1 MRRNLGII
9 FALLMIFSSIG
20 AFAQKGLIDIKKLQD
35 REYYPTGIYNLQF
48 VGEKGNYAYTKTGQ
62 ELIIGDKKAEKT
74 VLTSEDLNKDLK
86 HFASVEFISETEFA
100 FLSADNKTIYLYNIE
115 TKQMTPICN
124 IKEGAENLELDLKNG
139 SAAYTIEGNV
149 WFSTKGKEP
158 KQLTTDGGNGITY
171 GVAVHRNEFGIEKGF
186 FLSNDASKLAFY
198 RMDESMVKEY
208 PLVNTA
214 LRQAEETPIR
224 YPMAGMKSHE
234 VTVLVY
240 DSKTDKTI
248 ELNTRKDNSL
258 EEREAYLTNLT
269 WNPEGTML
277 YIQKLNR
284 KQNHVELIA
293 YDVVNGNPTKT
304 LFSQSNEKYVEPES
318 PIFFLPNNSQQ
329 FIYLSEA
336 DGFNHA
342 YLYNID
348 GTLISQLTSG
358 DWMINSI
365 EGFNKKATEF
375 YFYATKDSPLEQN
388 LYAYNFKTKK
398 IRRCTPEKGTHHV
411 VFNTDGT
418 LFLDTYTSSVEPRRV
433 ALYDNKAKQ
442 VKEIFKSENP
452 WANLDKP
459 EIDVFTIKAKDGTDL
474 YARMIKPLN
483 FDVNKKYP
491 VIVYVYGGPHAQ
503 LITESWLSG
512 ANNFFLFLA
521 QQGYIVWTVDSR
533 GSANR
538 GFEFES
544 AIWRNCGSIEVSDQM
559 DGVNY
564 LKSLPYVDSE
574 RIGVDGWSYGGFM
587 TISLKLK
594 NPGVFKTATAG
605 GPVIDWKWYE
615 VMYGERYMSSPED
628 NKEGYEK
635 SSLLNY
641 ADQLEGKLL
650 VIHGAQ
656 DPTVVMQHSLE
667 FINKCIKA
675 GKQVDYFIYPDH
687 EHNVRGK
694 DRIHLYEKIYQY
706 HKENL

>member
-1 MRRNLGII
+1 MRRGLKI
-9 FALLMIFSSIG
+9 FVALLIVLSSIG

-35 REYYPTGIYNLQF
+35 REYYPSGIYGLQF
-48 VGEKGNYAYTKTGQ
+48 VGEKGKYAYTKTGQ
-62 ELIIGDKKAEKT
+62 ELIIGDAKSEKT
-74 VLTSEDLNKDLK
+74 VLTSADLNESLK
-86 HFASVEFISETEFA
+86 RFIGLEFISETEFA
-100 FLSADNKTIYLYNIE
+100 FLSADSKTIYHYNIE

-139 SAAYTIEGNV
+139 SAAYTIDGNV
-149 WFSTKGKEP
+149 WFSTQGKEP
-158 KQLTTDGGNGITY
+158 KQLTTDGGKGITY

-198 RMDESMVKEY
+198 RMDESMVEEY

-214 LRQAEETPIR
+214 AREAVPTPIR

-234 VTVLVY
+234 VKVLVY
-240 DSKTDKTI
+240 DSKTDKTV
-248 ELNTRKDNSL
+248 ELNTRKDNSI

-284 KQNHVELIA
+284 KQNNVELIA
-293 YDVVNGNPTKT
+293 YDVVSGNAAKT
-304 LFSQSNEKYVEPES
+304 LFSQSNAKYVEPES

-348 GTLISQLTSG
+348 GTLIAQLTSG

-375 YFYATKDSPLEQN
+375 YFYATKDSPLEHN
-388 LYAYNFKTKK
+388 LYAYNFKTKQ
-398 IRRCTPEKGTHHV
+398 IRRCTPEKGTHYAQ
-411 VFNTDGT
+411 FSTDGT
-418 LFLDTYTSSVEPRRV
+418 LFLDSYSSSTEPRRV
-433 ALYDNKAKQ
+433 ALYDNKG
-442 VKEIFKSENP
+442 KEIKQIHKSDNP

-459 EIDVFTIKAKDGTDL
+459 EIDVFKIKAKDGIDL

-483 FDVNKKYP
+483 FDANKKYP

-564 LKSLPYVDSE
+564 LKSLPYVDAE

-594 NPGVFKTATAG
+594 NPEVFKTATAG

-615 VMYGERYMSSPED
+615 IMYGERYMSSPED

-635 SSLLNY
+635 SSLINH
-641 ADQLEGKLL
+641 ADKLEGKLL
-650 VIHGAQ
+650 IIHGAQ

-667 FINKCIKA
+667 FINKCIKL

>member
-1 MRRNLGII
+1 MRRIARALFVAVI
-9 FALLMIFSSIG
+9 FFAASG
-20 AFAQKGLIDIKKLQD
+20 VFAQNRLIDIKQVQN
-35 REYYPTGIYNLQF
+35 REFYPTSVYNLNF
-48 VGEKGNYAYTKTGQ
+48 LGNSDNYVYTKTGK
-62 ELIIGDKKAEKT
+62 ELMLGDRKTEKQLL
-74 VLTSEDLNKDLK
+74 VLEDLKGELASFFQVVPISKNELAFLNKD
-86 HFASVEFISETEFA
+86 ANA
-100 FLSADNKTIYLYNIE
+100 IYHYNID
-115 TKQMTPICN
+115 TKQLSKMTD
-124 IKEGAENLELDLKNG
+124 IKAGAENLEIDYA
-139 SAAYTIEGNV
+139 SARAAYTIEGNV
-149 WFSTKGKEP
+149 WYSEP
-158 KQLTTDGGNGITY
+158 NKAPARLTTDGGNGITY

-186 FLSNDASKLAFY
+186 FLSNDGAKLAFY

-214 LRQAEETPIR
+214 AREAEPTPIR

-234 VTVLVY
+234 VTIMIY
-240 DSKTDKTI
+240 DSKTGETF
-248 ELNTRKDNSL
+248 ELNTRENTSA

-269 WNPEGTML
+269 WSPDASTL
-277 YIQKLNR
+277 YVQKLNR
-284 KQNHVELIA
+284 KQNHLKMNA
-293 YDVVNGNPTKT
+293 YEVRRGGGVKT
-304 LFSQSNEKYVEPES
+304 LFEERADKYVEPES
-318 PIFFLPNNSQQ
+318 PIFFLPKNPER
-329 FIYLSEA
+329 FIYLSEK

-342 YLYNID
+342 YLYDIN
-348 GTLISQLTSG
+348 GTQLSQLTSG
-358 DWMINSI
+358 SWMINSI
-365 EGFNKKATEF
+365 EGFNEKGTEF
-375 YFYATKDSPLEQN
+375 FFYATKDSPLQQN
-388 LYAYNFKTKK
+388 LYACNIKSGK
-398 IRRCTPEKGTHHV
+398 IRRCTPENGTHYV
-411 VFNTDGT
+411 KFNASGT
-418 LFLDTYTSSVEPRRV
+418 LFLDNYTSSSVPRNIS
-433 ALYDNKAKQ
+433 LYDSKAK
-442 VKEIFKSENP
+442 EIKRIHTSDNP
-452 WANLDKP
+452 WQTLDMP
-459 EIDVFTIKAKDGTDL
+459 QIDVFTIKAKDGTDL

-483 FDVNKKYP
+483 FDPSKKYP

-503 LITESWLSG
+503 LITDTWLSG

-521 QQGYIVWTVDSR
+521 QQGYIVWTVDGR

-538 GFEFES
+538 GYEFES

-564 LKSLPYVDSE
+564 LKSLPYVDAE

-628 NKEGYEK
+628 NPEGYKK

-656 DPTVVMQHSLE
+656 DPTVVMQQSLE
-667 FINKCIKA
+667 FVKACIKS

-694 DRIHLYEKIYQY
+694 DRIHLYEKIFEY
-706 HKENL
+706 HKANL

>member
-1 MRRNLGII
+1 MRRNLGLFMTFVLV
-9 FALLMIFSSIG
+9 FASIG
-20 AFAQKGLIDIKKLQD
+20 VLGQKGLIDIKKVQD
-35 REYYPTGIYNLQF
+35 REYYPSAIYNLSF
-48 VGEKGNYAYTKTGQ
+48 AGDNGKYAYTKTGK
-62 ELIIGDKKAEKT
+62 ELIIGDKKSEK
-74 VLTSEDLNKDLK
+74 VILNSSDLNKELRN
-86 HFASVEFISETEFA
+86 FAGIQFLSEDEFA
-100 FLSADNKTIYLYNIE
+100 FLNADHTRICHYNIK
-115 TKQMTPICN
+115 TKQMKTVCE
-124 IKEGAENLELDLKNG
+124 IKAGAENLELDLRNG
-139 SAAYTIEGNV
+139 AAAYTIEGNV
-149 WFSTKGKEP
+149 WFSAKDKEP
-158 KQLTTDGGNGITY
+158 KQITTDGGKGITY

-186 FLSNDASKLAFY
+186 FLSLDASKLAFY
-198 RMDESMVKEY
+198 RMDESMVIEY
-208 PLVNTA
+208 PLVNTEA
-214 LRQAEETPIR
+214 REAETTPTR

-240 DSKTDKTI
+240 DSQTNKTV
-248 ELNTRKDNSL
+248 ELSTRENNSI

-269 WNPEGTML
+269 WNPENTLL

-284 KQNHVELIA
+284 KQNHMKMVA
-293 YDVVNGNPTKT
+293 FDVSNGKLAKL
-304 LFSQSNEKYVEPES
+304 LFEEKSDKYVEPES
-318 PIFFLPNNSQQ
+318 PIFFLPNDSQK

-342 YLYNID
+342 YLYDVNGNKIQ
-348 GTLISQLTSG
+348 QLTSG
-358 DWMINSI
+358 NWMINSI
-365 EGFNKKATEF
+365 EGFNKKATEMF
-375 YFYATKDSPLEQN
+375 FYATKDSPLEHN
-388 LYAYNFKTKK
+388 LYALNFKTKK
-398 IRRCTPEKGTHHV
+398 IRRCSPEKGTHNV
-411 VFNTDGT
+411 VFNSDGT
-418 LFLDTYTSSVEPRRV
+418 MFLDSYTSSKEARRV
-433 ALYDNKAKQ
+433 VLYDNKG
-442 VKEIFKSENP
+442 KEIKELHKSDNP
-452 WANLDKP
+452 WANLDMP
-459 EIDVFTIKAKDGTDL
+459 QIDVFTIKAKDGTDL

-483 FDVNKKYP
+483 FDPNKKYP

-538 GFEFES
+538 GYEFES

-564 LKSLPYVDSE
+564 LKSLPYVDAD

-628 NKEGYEK
+628 NPEGYKK

-667 FINKCIKA
+667 FIKECIKA

-694 DRIHLYEKIYQY
+694 DRIHLYEKIFQY

>member
-1 MRRNLGII
+1 MRRGLKI
-9 FALLMIFSSIG
+9 FVALLIVLSSIG

-35 REYYPTGIYNLQF
+35 REYYPSGIYGLQF
-48 VGEKGNYAYTKTGQ
+48 VGEKGKYAYTKTGQ
-62 ELIIGDKKAEKT
+62 ELIIGDAKSEKT
-74 VLTSEDLNKDLK
+74 VLTSADLNESLK
-86 HFASVEFISETEFA
+86 RFIGLEFISETEFA
-100 FLSADNKTIYLYNIE
+100 FLSADSKTIYHYNIE

-139 SAAYTIEGNV
+139 SAAYTIDGNV
-149 WFSTKGKEP
+149 WFSTQGKEP
-158 KQLTTDGGNGITY
+158 KQLTTDGGKGITY

-198 RMDESMVKEY
+198 RMDESMVEEY

-214 LRQAEETPIR
+214 AREAVPTPIR

-234 VTVLVY
+234 VKVLVY
-240 DSKTDKTI
+240 DSKTDKTV
-248 ELNTRKDNSL
+248 ELNTRKDNSI

-284 KQNHVELIA
+284 KQNNVELIA
-293 YDVVNGNPTKT
+293 YDVVSGNAAKT
-304 LFSQSNEKYVEPES
+304 LFSQSNAKYVEPES

-348 GTLISQLTSG
+348 GTLIAQLTSG

-375 YFYATKDSPLEQN
+375 YFYATKDSPLEHN
-388 LYAYNFKTKK
+388 LYAYNFKTKQ
-398 IRRCTPEKGTHHV
+398 IRRCTPEKGTHYAQ
-411 VFNTDGT
+411 FSTDGT
-418 LFLDTYTSSVEPRRV
+418 LFLDSYSSSTEPRRV
-433 ALYDNKAKQ
+433 ALYDNKG
-442 VKEIFKSENP
+442 KEIKQIHKSDNP

-459 EIDVFTIKAKDGTDL
+459 EIDVFKIKAKDGIDL

-483 FDVNKKYP
+483 FDANKKYP

-564 LKSLPYVDSE
+564 LKSLPYVDAE

-615 VMYGERYMSSPED
+615 IMYGERYMSSPED

-635 SSLLNY
+635 SSLINH
-641 ADQLEGKLL
+641 ADKLEGKLL
-650 VIHGAQ
+650 IIHGAQ

-667 FINKCIKA
+667 FINKCIKL